1 MSTGSE
7 SARTITAAN
16 RRSALLVVT
25 AAFFSMLA
33 TANLATPLY
42 AGYSKLYGFS
52 PAVLGL
58 IFATYA
64 LVLIPSLLIFGQL
77 SDRLGRRRM
86 IAAGL
91 GVAVVSLTLFAF
103 ADGLAWLFAAR
114 AVQGLAQGMLGG
126 AATAALSEL
135 VGEHD
140 ARRAAL
146 LATLAQAGGAASG
159 PLLSGM
165 LAQWAPAPRVLP
177 YLVGIAVCATVIISL
192 RAVPET
198 AQETGGGGWRIQRPR
213 VPAEI
218 RADFARVGLTAAA
231 AWAVAGPLFLAVIP
245 AYATGVFHTKNLA
258 LLGLISAVM
267 LGSSCVAQLIIRRGA
282 PATRAQAGGL
292 TLLAIGLL
300 ALVLAKALGAPGLLV
315 IGAVLAGGG
324 HGLAFLAAQDDP
336 IRIAPE
342 AQRAEISAAFYV
354 CIYLGVAL
362 PVIGIG
368 VLAAAISLFTGIAV
382 FAAVTGTASLA
393 LAAWHLSH
401 RYEDPDGEQATLTPR
416 TRAYVRAEDS

>member
-1 MSTGSE
+1 MSTQSE
-7 SARTITAAN
+7 DTSTIMAAS
-16 RRSALLVVT
+16 RRGALLVVT

-42 AGYSKLYGFS
+42 AGYSMQYGFS

-91 GVAVVSLTLFAF
+91 GVAILGLTLFAV
-103 ADGLAWLFAAR
+103 ADGVVWLFAAR
-114 AVQGLAQGMLGG
+114 AVQGLGQGMLGG
-126 AATAALSEL
+126 AATAALAEL
-135 VGEHD
+135 VDEHD

-165 LAQWAPAPRVLP
+165 LAQWAPAPHVLP
-177 YLVGIAVCATVIISL
+177 YLVGIGVCATVIVSL
-192 RAVPET
+192 RRVPET
-198 AQETGGGGWRIQRPR
+198 AQDTTGGWQIQRPR
-213 VPAEI
+213 VPEEI

-231 AWAVAGPLFLAVIP
+231 VWAVAGPLFLSVIP
-245 AYATGVFHTKNLA
+245 AYATDVLHTKNLA

-267 LGSSCVAQLIIRRGA
+267 LGSSCVAQLIIRRSA
-282 PATRAQAGGL
+282 PQSRAQAGGL
-292 TLLAIGLL
+292 TLLAVGLL
-300 ALVLAKALGAPGLLV
+300 ALVLAKAINAPVLLV

-324 HGLAFLAAQDDP
+324 HGLAFLAAQDNLTQ
-336 IRIAPE
+336 IAPE
-342 AQRAEISAAFYV
+342 EQRAEISAAFYV

-368 VLAAAISLFTGIAV
+368 VLAAAISLFTGITV

-393 LAAWHLSH
+393 LAAWHLTH
-401 RYEDPDGEQATLTPR
+401 RADDDPDGKPSHSQARNSKRDEQ
-416 TRAYVRAEDS
+416 S